1 VPSERWSSSS
11 AAGSPEAAPWRRPER
26 HYERTVWTLA
36 LGAFGLAFSLTTTA
50 AYLPPLLEQYT
61 SSATLIALVLAA
73 EGLFA
78 VALPLVIG
86 PWSDTFHTPLGRR
99 RPFMLVALGPIGFCL
114 ALMAFMPSLWT
125 TALLVFA
132 FFFAYYVYEPPYRGL
147 YPDLLPERLYGR
159 AQGAQHLL
167 RGLALGTALIG
178 GGALF
183 HVWEPFPFLVAAM
196 VVVAACAAPV
206 LFVRE
211 DGGHGRVFEGVRV
224 YISHSWRVLKREP
237 DVRKFLIA
245 NTAWEG
251 AFAGART
258 FVVLYLTVGLGQP
271 QGTTTAVLA
280 AVAGGYVVA
289 AVGSGFLGDRF
300 GLSRVIVVAS
310 IIYGIGLLLG
320 GFGNEWHRWYLPVI
334 FSVAIA
340 AGTVMTLA
348 WGLLFKLMPPGDRG
362 AIAGLATTTKGFGLL
377 IGPLLAGAAID
388 ILSPYLEDTRGYQ
401 ALWPI
406 LGVAILLSVPLVA
419 RLSAAERQA
428 AAGEPESPEPI
439 V

>member
-1 VPSERWSSSS
+1 MTGGRL
-11 AAGSPEAAPWRRPER
+11 
-26 HYERTVWTLA
+26 VWTLA

-50 AYLPPLLEQYT
+50 AYLPPLLGQFT
-61 SSATLIALVLAA
+61 TSATLIALVLAA
-73 EGLFA
+73 EGVFA
-78 VALPLVIG
+78 LTLPLVIG
-86 PWSDTFHTPLGRR
+86 PWSDSFHTPLGRR

-147 YPDLLPERLYGR
+147 YPDLLPESVYGR
-159 AQGAQHLL
+159 AQSAQHLL
-167 RGLALGTALIG
+167 RGLALGAALIG

-183 HVWEPFPFLVAAM
+183 HVWEPWPFLVAAV

-211 DGGHGRVFEGVRV
+211 AGGHERVFEGVRA
-224 YISHSWRVLKREP
+224 YLQHSWTVFRREP
-237 DVRKFLIA
+237 DVRRFLIA

-271 QGTTTAVLA
+271 LGTTTAVLA
-280 AVAGGYVVA
+280 AVAAGYLVA
-289 AVGSGFLGDRF
+289 AAGSGFLGDRF
-300 GLSRVIVVAS
+300 GLSPVIAAASVV
-310 IIYGIGLLLG
+310 YGAGLVLG
-320 GFGNEWHRWYLPVI
+320 GLGSEWHRWYLPLI
-334 FSVAIA
+334 FAVSIA
-340 AGTVMTLA
+340 GGTVMTLA
-348 WGLLFKLMPPGDRG
+348 WGLLFTLMPPADRG
-362 AIAGLATTTKGFGLL
+362 AIAGLATTTKGMGLVL
-377 IGPLLAGAAID
+377 GPLLAGAAID
-388 ILSPYLEDTRGYQ
+388 LLSGTLESTRGYQ

-406 LGVAILLSVPLVA
+406 LGVPVLLAIPLVV

-428 AAGEPESPEPI
+428 GPREPESPEPI
-439 V
+439 T

>member
-11 AAGSPEAAPWRRPER
+11 AAGSLEPAPQLRPEQG
-26 HYERTVWTLA
+26 YAGVIWTLG

-50 AYLPPLLEQYT
+50 AYLPPLLGQFT
-61 SSATLIALVLAA
+61 TSATLIALVLAA

-78 VALPLVIG
+78 VCLPLVIG
-86 PWSDTFHTPLGRR
+86 PWSDNFHTPLGRR

-159 AQGAQHLL
+159 AQSAQHLM
-167 RGLALGTALIG
+167 RGAALGTALIG

-183 HVWEPFPFLVAAM
+183 HVWEAWPFLVAAVV
-196 VVVAACAAPV
+196 VVVACATPV

-211 DGGHGRVFEGVRV
+211 DGGHGRVFEGVRA
-224 YISHSWRVLKREP
+224 YISHSWRVFQREP
-237 DVRKFLIA
+237 EVRSFLIA

-271 QGTTTAVLA
+271 LGTTTAVLA
-280 AVAGGYVVA
+280 AVAGGYIVA
-289 AVGSGFLGDRF
+289 AAASGFLGDRF

-310 IIYGIGLLLG
+310 VIYGVGLLVG
-320 GFGNEWHRWYLPVI
+320 GFGNEWHTWYLPVV
-334 FSVAIA
+334 FVVAIA
-340 AGTVMTLA
+340 AGSVMTLA

-388 ILSPYLEDTRGYQ
+388 LLSPYLEDTKGYQ

-406 LGVAILLSVPLVA
+406 LGIPVLLAIPLVA
-419 RLSAAERQA
+419 RLSAAEGKA
-428 AAGEPESPEPI
+428 VPGEPESPEPI

>member
-1 VPSERWSSSS
+1 
-11 AAGSPEAAPWRRPER
+11 
-26 HYERTVWTLA
+26 
-36 LGAFGLAFSLTTTA
+36 
-50 AYLPPLLEQYT
+50 
-61 SSATLIALVLAA
+61 
-73 EGLFA
+73 
-78 VALPLVIG
+78 
-86 PWSDTFHTPLGRR
+86 
-99 RPFMLVALGPIGFCL
+99 
-114 ALMAFMPSLWT
+114 LMAFMPSLWT

-159 AQGAQHLL
+159 AQSAQHLM
-167 RGLALGTALIG
+167 RGAALGMALIG

-183 HVWEPFPFLVAAM
+183 HVWEAWPFLVAAVV
-196 VVVAACAAPV
+196 VVVACATPV

-224 YISHSWRVLKREP
+224 YVSHSWRVFRREP
-237 DVRKFLIA
+237 EVRRFLIA

-271 QGTTTAVLA
+271 LVTTTAVLA
-280 AVAGGYVVA
+280 AVAGGYIVA
-289 AVGSGFLGDRF
+289 AAVSGFLGDRF

-310 IIYGIGLLLG
+310 AIYGIGLIAG

-334 FSVAIA
+334 FAVAIA
-340 AGTVMTLA
+340 AGSVMTLA
-348 WGLLFKLMPPGDRG
+348 WGLLFKLMPQKDRG
-362 AIAGLATTTKGFGLL
+362 AIAGLATTTKGVGLL
-377 IGPLLAGAAID
+377 TGPLLAGAAID
-388 ILSPYLEDTRGYQ
+388 LLSPYLDDTRGYQ

-406 LGVAILLSVPLVA
+406 LGIPVLLAIPLVA
-419 RLSAAERQA
+419 RLSAAEGKA
-428 AAGEPESPEPI
+428 GPGEPESPEPI